1 MPDTIYSLLGV
12 WPFHFFSV
20 EILFGGYSCQLPPPT
35 NDVIV
40 SSLIFSLIIMHS
52 FSEGSEFRSLSPTS
66 SDLVLILLSHVPW
79 AGILRPDLQMGNLR
93 LREGEEQRGVSYTAR
108 RRM

>member
-1 MPDTIYSLLGV
+1 
-12 WPFHFFSV
+12 
-20 EILFGGYSCQLPPPT
+20 
-35 NDVIV
+35 
-40 SSLIFSLIIMHS
+40 MHS

-93 LREGEEQRGVSYTAR
+93 LRKGEEQRGQLHCPEEDVNPGPPTLNLPCELWPFQSCLFC
-108 RRM
+108 

>member
-1 MPDTIYSLLGV
+1 
-12 WPFHFFSV
+12 
-20 EILFGGYSCQLPPPT
+20 
-35 NDVIV
+35 
-40 SSLIFSLIIMHS
+40 MHS

-93 LREGEEQRGVSYTAR
+93 LRKGEEQRGQLHCPEEDVNPVPRLSIFHVNFGPFNHVYFVDLFTAAPLP
-108 RRM
+108 